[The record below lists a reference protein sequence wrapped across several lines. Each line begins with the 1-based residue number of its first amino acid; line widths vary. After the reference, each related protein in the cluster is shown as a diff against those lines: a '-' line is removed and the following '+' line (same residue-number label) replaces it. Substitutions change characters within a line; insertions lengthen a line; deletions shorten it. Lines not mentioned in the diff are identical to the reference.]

1 VVPDVRGYGGSAR
14 PDAVEAYDMASLT
27 ADIAGLIDAFGEDSA
42 ILIGH
47 DWGSP
52 ICWNTASFYPE
63 RVSAIGILSV
73 PHHRRLDIPETELW
87 RRLYGDDFFYQLY
100 FQAEGVAEAELES
113 DIRSSLRRIYFTLSG
128 DDPVPDRWLDRTP
141 RPRLLDPFIDPAPFP
156 NWLSE
161 SGLDYLVANFEESG
175 FRGPLNRYRN
185 AERDHENLPLM
196 NAGPLRQ
203 PSCFIG
209 GSRDVTRHFVPGH
222 DLYEDVGRRCK
233 DLRLG
238 QIIEGAG
245 HWVQQE
251 APDVV
256 TQSLLA
262 FLDTLD

>member
-1 VVPDVRGYGGSAR
+1 
-14 PDAVEAYDMASLT
+14 
-27 ADIAGLIDAFGEDSA
+27 
-42 ILIGH
+42 
-47 DWGSP
+47 
-52 ICWNTASFYPE
+52 
-63 RVSAIGILSV
+63 
-73 PHHRRLDIPETELW
+73 
-87 RRLYGDDFFYQLY
+87 
-100 FQAEGVAEAELES
+100 
-113 DIRSSLRRIYFTLSG
+113 
-128 DDPVPDRWLDRTP
+128 
-141 RPRLLDPFIDPAPFP
+141 
-156 NWLSE
+156 
-161 SGLDYLVANFEESG
+161 
-175 FRGPLNRYRN
+175 
-185 AERDHENLPLM
+185 M